1 MVVVCGIIAFLAAT
15 YGLYAQIHKKEK
27 AQAYTAYIVMVLNI
41 IIAVF
46 PFINGV
52 DISEKESDNE
62 KQTTSILINTPEAT
76 NEKDR
81 EVSKSENTKEPKPTK
96 IAKVG
101 NIEINGT
108 MAGKNRRIEQY
119 MATQTGEYRFDFDI
133 DDETKEYF
141 FCICN
146 SKNKPIKSGYS
157 ADAGISAY
165 LEGGMQYT
173 LVVEHYE
180 EDETVDYSILIHS
193 PDRIETVQG
202 DLIEGEISYINQ
214 EKEYTYTAVQTGK
227 YRFDFD
233 IDDET
238 KEYDFYLFD
247 SKNKQLLYKEYLDE
261 GGTQELIKG
270 NTYKI
275 KVVQKSGFP
284 KYKIKIG
291 IPKEIKA
298 ITGDIIEGKIEYT
311 DQNDVYT
318 YIAPRTGKY
327 RFDFDI
333 DNVDNEYDFKISNNK
348 GREIATTCYSNDGQT
363 VELEKGEKYEI
374 QVGQNTGVA
383 SYSVQIHVPNKIFNV
398 TNDVISGNMTFI
410 DQQDVYYYIAKKTG
424 TYCFTFDTNNV
435 DNNYKISVYSSKH
448 ESMFETYSD
457 NEYKEV
463 TLKRSQK
470 YKIYVTYSQGF
481 EKYKILIKYI

>member
-27 AQAYTAYIVMVLNI
+27 AQAYAAYIVMVLNI

-133 DDETKEYF
+133 DDETKEY
-141 FCICN
+141 
-146 SKNKPIKSGYS
+146 
-157 ADAGISAY
+157 
-165 LEGGMQYT
+165 
-173 LVVEHYE
+173 
-180 EDETVDYSILIHS
+180 
-193 PDRIETVQG
+193 
-202 DLIEGEISYINQ
+202 
-214 EKEYTYTAVQTGK
+214 
-227 YRFDFD
+227 
-233 IDDET
+233 
-238 KEYDFYLFD
+238 DFYLFD

-291 IPKEIKA
+291 KPKEIKA

-318 YIAPRTGKY
+318 YIAPRTGIY

>member
-96 IAKVG
+96 IAKVD

-119 MATQTGEYRFDFDI
+119 MATQTGE
-133 DDETKEYF
+133 
-141 FCICN
+141 
-146 SKNKPIKSGYS
+146 
-157 ADAGISAY
+157 
-165 LEGGMQYT
+165 
-173 LVVEHYE
+173 
-180 EDETVDYSILIHS
+180 
-193 PDRIETVQG
+193 
-202 DLIEGEISYINQ
+202 
-214 EKEYTYTAVQTGK
+214 